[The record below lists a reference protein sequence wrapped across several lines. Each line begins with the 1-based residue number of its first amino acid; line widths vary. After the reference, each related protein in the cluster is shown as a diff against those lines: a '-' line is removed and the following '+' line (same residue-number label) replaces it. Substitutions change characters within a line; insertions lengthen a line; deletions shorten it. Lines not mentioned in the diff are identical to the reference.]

1 MIGFITVRTS
11 STRLP
16 KKCLLSFGE
25 STVLNHIIRRAV
37 SYDIEPIVCTS
48 TSKEDDIIEE
58 IANKEGVKCYRGSLD
73 NKLQRWL
80 DCAMHFNI
88 DTFHTIDADDPFF
101 DGDEMKSS
109 MRMLQEE
116 KVDMVEPTESSS
128 AGGASVGYSLTTDI
142 VKKACNGLDK
152 DTDTEM
158 MWYYLEKVPDLKTK
172 ILPETR
178 ENITKMRLTLD
189 YEEDYW
195 LLESVRRILGNLA
208 SRDEVDK
215 LFLSNP
221 DMYKINWFKN
231 EEWKA
236 GQLSKKI

>member
-16 KKCLLSFGE
+16 KKCLLPFGE

-48 TSKEDDIIEE
+48 TSKEDDVIEE